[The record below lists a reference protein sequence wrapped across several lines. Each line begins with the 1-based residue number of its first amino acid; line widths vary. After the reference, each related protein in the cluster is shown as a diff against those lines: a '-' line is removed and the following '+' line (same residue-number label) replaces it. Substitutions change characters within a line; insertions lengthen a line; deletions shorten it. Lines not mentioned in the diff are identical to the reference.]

1 MGFQKDMAF
10 ADKWYQAVRQK
21 DSVVCAGL
29 DPAEFDMGRGG
40 KGLPEG
46 VDKGEWALEYVEAVA
61 PYCAAVKPNMNYWK
75 DIGDMETLTKI
86 SKLAHKEGMV
96 VIDDS
101 KLSDIGSTN
110 EAGVFYTGKHLADAV
125 TYAPFAMNIKEVAEQ
140 GKQWNV
146 GIIALCIMSNPEY
159 AVMKN
164 AIVKHDGKHMRMF
177 EYIAM
182 QCGEYGIDGVV
193 IGAPSKDKNHIT
205 EEEIETAMQY
215 LDNQVVLMP
224 GVGEQGGE
232 ALVANNVIVN
242 VGRSLMFP
250 GKDSSWDEA
259 GQYYK
264 DMLNEARKVA

>member
-1 MGFQKDMAF
+1 MGFQKDMDF
-10 ADKWYQAVRQK
+10 ADKWYQAVLEK

-29 DPAEFDMGRGG
+29 DPAEFGMGRGG

-46 VDKGEWALEYVEAVA
+46 VDKGQWALEYVEAVA
-61 PYCAAVKPNMNYWK
+61 PYCAAVKPNIQYWK
-75 DIGDMETLTKI
+75 DIGDMETLTEI
-86 SKLAHKEGMV
+86 SRIAHENGMV

-110 EAGVFYTGKHLADAV
+110 EAGVYYTNKHLADAV
-125 TYAPFAMNIKEVAEQ
+125 TYAPFAMNIEEVSKQ
-140 GKQWNV
+140 GDKWGV

-159 AVMKN
+159 EVMKN

-193 IGAPSKDKNHIT
+193 IGAPSDDNHIAK
-205 EEEIETAMQY
+205 EEVKTAKQY
-215 LDNQVVLMP
+215 LDNQLILMP

-232 ALVANNVIVN
+232 ALVADNVIVN

-250 GKDSSWDEA
+250 GKDSSWDET

-264 DMLNEARKVA
+264 NMLNEARKVA